1 MAILSYI
8 NACWGFGILLSSG
21 VVRACLNIESEWAF
35 KIPFCIQWVWPPLLI
50 ALIWFAPE
58 SPFWLVRQERYA
70 DAEHSVRRL
79 TTAQYFSE
87 EDVKRNVA
95 MKIHTTELEKNMSA
109 GASYLDMFKGVDRRR
124 TEVSLMVFAAQLL
137 SGQNLIGQGVQ
148 FFQQAGMAVQA
159 SYDLNLALNAMF
171 VVGTFVSW
179 GLLTRFGRRT
189 LYLSGLATMAAVL
202 LCIGGMGFSN
212 STTAKWVSGALLI
225 FLNLAY
231 NSTLGP
237 VCYTLVAEISSTRLR
252 AKTIALSRVA
262 YQLMNIICG
271 IIVPRQLSPAEWNWG
286 PKSGLFWA
294 GSAILTFVYTWFRI
308 PETRNRSYGELDLLF
323 EHRVPAWRFA
333 KTKVDQFNLDERSGV
348 PAETP
353 MMEEKSDLKEDVA
366 HTEYARK

>member
-1 MAILSYI
+1 
-8 NACWGFGILLSSG
+8 
-21 VVRACLNIESEWAF
+21 
-35 KIPFCIQWVWPPLLI
+35 
-50 ALIWFAPE
+50 
-58 SPFWLVRQERYA
+58 
-70 DAEHSVRRL
+70 
-79 TTAQYFSE
+79 
-87 EDVKRNVA
+87 
-95 MKIHTTELEKNMSA
+95 
-109 GASYLDMFKGVDRRR
+109 
-124 TEVSLMVFAAQLL
+124 
-137 SGQNLIGQGVQ
+137 
-148 FFQQAGMAVQA
+148 
-159 SYDLNLALNAMF
+159 
-171 VVGTFVSW
+171 
-179 GLLTRFGRRT
+179 
-189 LYLSGLATMAAVL
+189 MAAVL

-294 GSAILTFVYTWFRI
+294 GSAILTFGYTWLRI

-333 KTKVDQFNLDERSGV
+333 KTKVD
-348 PAETP
+348 
-353 MMEEKSDLKEDVA
+353 
-366 HTEYARK
+366 RK